1 MRPEAATLFRR
12 HRNPTRY
19 FGRRSY
25 TTDFADPFSYDL
37 YRFTRLLAGQSQDP
51 INYASE
57 ELYQTR
63 ENIGLGYGRHTCPGR
78 FFAADEIKTICTRMP
93 LDYDIKMPDGI
104 KGRYPNVV
112 RGSSITPDRT
122 KTILVRKVAAQFPQA
137 ALEPGTLRSTSMI
150 HDAILWWKAESGM
163 RAKTQQEA
171 LESVVRSLGSPA
183 KRRRHIAIYLAVN
196 RLTPFSFFV

>member
-1 MRPEAATLFRR
+1 M
-12 HRNPTRY
+12 
-19 FGRRSY
+19 
-25 TTDFADPFSYDL
+25 
-37 YRFTRLLAGQSQDP
+37 
-51 INYASE
+51 
-57 ELYQTR
+57 
-63 ENIGLGYGRHTCPGR
+63 GLGYGRHTCPGR
-78 FFAADEIKTICTRMP
+78 FFAADEIKTICTRTP

-122 KTILVRKVAAQFPQA
+122 KTFLVRKVAAQCPQA

-171 LESVVRSLGSPA
+171 LESVASLGSPA

-196 RLTPFSFFV
+196 GFTSLSFFV